1 MNIRSYRAADCP
13 LLAQLFYDTVH
24 TVNARDYSPAQL
36 AAWATG
42 SVDLAVWNR
51 SFLQHHTLVAID
63 AGQIVGFGDMDQDG
77 FLDRLYVHHVFQ
89 RRGVA
94 RAILQQLEE
103 QAKARGVT
111 RFTTHASITAR
122 PFFERFGYM
131 VLQRNEV
138 VRAGISLTNY
148 TMEKRIV
155 RA

>member
-42 SVDLAVWNR
+42 SVDLAAWNR

-63 AGQIVGFGDMDQDG
+63 ADQIVGFGDMDQNG
-77 FLDRLYVHHVFQ
+77 FLDRLYVHHAFQ

-131 VLQRNEV
+131 VLQRNQV

-148 TMEKRIV
+148 TMEKRI
-155 RA
+155 

>member
-42 SVDLAVWNR
+42 SVDLAAWNR
-51 SFLQHHTLVAID
+51 SFLQHHTLVAIHAD
-63 AGQIVGFGDMDQDG
+63 QIVGFGDMDQDG
-77 FLDRLYVHHVFQ
+77 FLDRLYVHHAFQ

-122 PFFERFGYM
+122 PFFERFGYV

-148 TMEKRIV
+148 TMEKQIK

>member
-42 SVDLAVWNR
+42 SVDLAAWNR

-77 FLDRLYVHHVFQ
+77 FLDRLYVHHAFQ

-122 PFFERFGYM
+122 PFFERFGYV

-148 TMEKRIV
+148 TMEKRMKS
-155 RA
+155 A

>member
-42 SVDLAVWNR
+42 SVDLAAWNR

-77 FLDRLYVHHVFQ
+77 FLDRLYVHHAFQ

-122 PFFERFGYM
+122 PFFERFGYV

-148 TMEKRIV
+148 TMEKRI
-155 RA
+155 

>member
-42 SVDLAVWNR
+42 SVDLAAWNR

-63 AGQIVGFGDMDQDG
+63 ADQIVGFGDMDQDG
-77 FLDRLYVHHVFQ
+77 FLDRLYVHHAFQ

-103 QAKARGVT
+103 PAKARGVT

-122 PFFERFGYM
+122 PFFERFGYV

-148 TMEKRIV
+148 TMEKRI
-155 RA
+155 

>member
-42 SVDLAVWNR
+42 SVDLAAWNR

-63 AGQIVGFGDMDQDG
+63 ADQIVGFGDMDQDG
-77 FLDRLYVHHVFQ
+77 FLDRLYVHHAFQ

-122 PFFERFGYM
+122 PFFERFGYV
-131 VLQRNEV
+131 VLQSNEV

-148 TMEKRIV
+148 TMEKRI
-155 RA
+155 

>member
-36 AAWATG
+36 AVWATG
-42 SVDLAVWNR
+42 SVDLAAWNR

-63 AGQIVGFGDMDQDG
+63 ADQIVGFGDMDQDG
-77 FLDRLYVHHVFQ
+77 FLDRLYIHHAFQ

-148 TMEKRIV
+148 TMEKRI
-155 RA
+155 

>member
-42 SVDLAVWNR
+42 SVDLAAWNR
-51 SFLQHHTLVAID
+51 SFLQHHTLVAIG

-77 FLDRLYVHHVFQ
+77 FLDRLYVHHAFQ

-122 PFFERFGYM
+122 PFFERFSYV

-148 TMEKRIV
+148 TMEKRI
-155 RA
+155 

>member
-42 SVDLAVWNR
+42 SVDLAAWNR

-63 AGQIVGFGDMDQDG
+63 ADQIVGFGDMDQDG
-77 FLDRLYVHHVFQ
+77 FLDRLYVHHAFQ

-122 PFFERFGYM
+122 PFFERFGYV

-148 TMEKRIV
+148 TMEKRI
-155 RA
+155 

>member
-42 SVDLAVWNR
+42 SVDLAAWNR

-63 AGQIVGFGDMDQDG
+63 AGQIVGFGDMDQNG
-77 FLDRLYVHHVFQ
+77 FLDRLYVHHAFQ

-122 PFFERFGYM
+122 PFFERFGYV

-148 TMEKRIV
+148 TMEKRI
-155 RA
+155 

>member
-42 SVDLAVWNR
+42 SVDLAAWNR

-63 AGQIVGFGDMDQDG
+63 ADQIVGFGDMDQNG
-77 FLDRLYVHHVFQ
+77 FLDRLYVHHAFQ

-122 PFFERFGYM
+122 PFFERFGYV

-148 TMEKRIV
+148 TMEKRI
-155 RA
+155 

>member
-36 AAWATG
+36 AVWATG
-42 SVDLAVWNR
+42 SVDLAAWNR

-63 AGQIVGFGDMDQDG
+63 AGQIVGFGDMDQNG
-77 FLDRLYVHHVFQ
+77 FLDRLYVHHAFQ

-122 PFFERFGYM
+122 PFFERFGYV

-148 TMEKRIV
+148 TMEKRI
-155 RA
+155 

>member
-42 SVDLAVWNR
+42 SVDLAAWNR

-63 AGQIVGFGDMDQDG
+63 ADQIVGFGDMDQDG
-77 FLDRLYVHHVFQ
+77 FLDRLYVHHAFQ

-111 RFTTHASITAR
+111 RFTAHASITAR
-122 PFFERFGYM
+122 PFFERFSYV

-148 TMEKRIV
+148 TMEKQIV

>member
-42 SVDLAVWNR
+42 SVDLAAWNR

-63 AGQIVGFGDMDQDG
+63 ADQIVGFGDMDQDG
-77 FLDRLYVHHVFQ
+77 FLDRLYVHHAFQ

-122 PFFERFGYM
+122 PFFERFGYV

-148 TMEKRIV
+148 TMEK
-155 RA
+155 